1 MNKNRIIFYIVLF
14 LLFLLWLS
22 NPFFVLN
29 EGRQA
34 IITQFGKPVREPI
47 TKAGLHFKVPFVQK
61 VRYFEKRTLE
71 WDGYPT
77 QIPTRDKKYLLV
89 DTIARWRIVD
99 ALKFYQSVHDERGAQ
114 ARLDDTIDSA
124 VRDVVTSHMLI
135 AIVRS
140 SNRII
145 NELESIP
152 DEEKKKEIR
161 EFGALDR
168 ITTGREIIARAR
180 ELVPSYGIELIDVR
194 IKRVNY
200 IENVRRKVYDRMVA
214 ERKRAAEKY
223 RSEGRGVRAEIEGKT
238 ERELKLILSEAYKK
252 SQKIKGKADREATSI
267 YADAYSRDEEFYSF
281 LKALETYRNTIDNDS
296 TIILTTDSE
305 YFKYLKQLD
314 NKE

>member
-124 VRDVVTSHMLI
+124 VRDVITSHNLI
-135 AIVRS
+135 DIVRT
-140 SNRII
+140 SNRIVS
-145 NELESIP
+145 ELKILKAEDKFVEESAL
-152 DEEKKKEIR
+152 EKIE
-161 EFGALDR
+161 
-168 ITTGREIIARAR
+168 TGREKITQKILEIARA
-180 ELVPSYGIELIDVR
+180 LTPQYGIEVIDVR

-200 IENVRRKVYDRMVA
+200 IEEVRKKAYERMIA

-223 RSEGRGVRAEIEGKT
+223 RSEGRGVKAEIEGKT
-238 ERELKLILSEAYKK
+238 QKELKKVLSEAYKK
-252 SQKIKGKADREATSI
+252 AQEIKGRAEAKATEI
-267 YADAYSRDEEFYSF
+267 YAESFGKDPEFYSF
-281 LKALETYRNTIDNDS
+281 LKTLETYRKTIDRN
-296 TIILTTDSE
+296 TFLILSTDSE
-305 YFKYLKQLD
+305 IYKFLKEL
-314 NKE
+314 N

>member
-34 IITQFGKPVREPI
+34 IITQFGKPVGEPI
-47 TKAGLHFKVPFVQK
+47 IKAGLHFKVPFVQK

-124 VRDVVTSHMLI
+124 VRDVITSHNLI
-135 AIVRS
+135 DIVRT
-140 SNRII
+140 SNRIVS
-145 NELESIP
+145 ELKILKAEDKFVEESAL
-152 DEEKKKEIR
+152 EKIE
-161 EFGALDR
+161 
-168 ITTGREIIARAR
+168 TGREKITQKILEIARA
-180 ELVPSYGIELIDVR
+180 LTPQYGIEVIDVR

-200 IENVRRKVYDRMVA
+200 IEEVRKKAYERMIA

-223 RSEGRGVRAEIEGKT
+223 RSEGRGVKAEIEGKT
-238 ERELKLILSEAYKK
+238 QKELKKVLSEAYKK
-252 SQKIKGKADREATSI
+252 AQEIKGRAEAKATEI
-267 YADAYSRDEEFYSF
+267 YAESFGKDPEFYSF
-281 LKALETYRNTIDNDS
+281 LKTLETYRKTIDRN
-296 TIILTTDSE
+296 TFLILSTDSE
-305 YFKYLKQLD
+305 IYKFLKEL
-314 NKE
+314 N

>member
-34 IITQFGKPVREPI
+34 IITQFGKPVGEPI
-47 TKAGLHFKVPFVQK
+47 IKAGLHFKVPFVQK

-124 VRDVVTSHMLI
+124 VRDVITSHNLI
-135 AIVRS
+135 DIVRT
-140 SNRII
+140 SNRIVS
-145 NELESIP
+145 ELKILKAEDKFVEESAL
-152 DEEKKKEIR
+152 EKIE
-161 EFGALDR
+161 
-168 ITTGREIIARAR
+168 TGREKITQKILEIART
-180 ELVPSYGIELIDVR
+180 LTPQYGIEVIDVK

-200 IENVRRKVYDRMVA
+200 IEEVRKKAYERMIA

-223 RSEGRGVRAEIEGKT
+223 RSEGRGVKAEIEGKT
-238 ERELKLILSEAYKK
+238 QKELKKVLSEAYKK
-252 SQKIKGKADREATSI
+252 AQEIKGRAEAKATEI
-267 YADAYSRDEEFYSF
+267 YAESFGKDPEFYSF
-281 LKALETYRNTIDNDS
+281 LKTLETYRKTIDRN
-296 TIILTTDSE
+296 TFLILSTDSE
-305 YFKYLKQLD
+305 IYKFLKEL
-314 NKE
+314 N

>member
-124 VRDVVTSHMLI
+124 VRDVITSHNLI
-135 AIVRS
+135 DIVRT
-140 SNRII
+140 SNRIVS
-145 NELESIP
+145 ELKILKAEDKFVEESAL
-152 DEEKKKEIR
+152 EKIE
-161 EFGALDR
+161 
-168 ITTGREIIARAR
+168 TGREKITQKILEIARA
-180 ELVPSYGIELIDVR
+180 LTPQYGIEVIDVR

-200 IENVRRKVYDRMVA
+200 IEEVRKKAYERMIA

-223 RSEGRGVRAEIEGKT
+223 RSEGRGVKAEIEGKT
-238 ERELKLILSEAYKK
+238 QKELKKVLSEAYKK
-252 SQKIKGKADREATSI
+252 AQEIKGKAEAKATEI
-267 YADAYSRDEEFYSF
+267 YAESFGKDPEFYSF
-281 LKALETYRNTIDNDS
+281 LKTLETYRKTIDRNTFLILS
-296 TIILTTDSE
+296 TNSE
-305 YFKYLKQLD
+305 IYKFLK
-314 NKE
+314 EPE

>member
-34 IITQFGKPVREPI
+34 IITQFGKPVGEPI
-47 TKAGLHFKVPFVQK
+47 IKAGLHFKVPFVQK

-124 VRDVVTSHMLI
+124 VRDVITSHNLI
-135 AIVRS
+135 DIVRT
-140 SNRII
+140 SNRIVS
-145 NELESIP
+145 ELKILKAEDKFVEESAL
-152 DEEKKKEIR
+152 EKIE
-161 EFGALDR
+161 
-168 ITTGREIIARAR
+168 TGREKITQKILEIARA
-180 ELVPSYGIELIDVR
+180 LTPQYGIEVIDVR

-200 IENVRRKVYDRMVA
+200 IEEVRKKAYERMIA

-223 RSEGRGVRAEIEGKT
+223 RSEGRGVKAEIEGKT
-238 ERELKLILSEAYKK
+238 QKELKKVLSEAYKK
-252 SQKIKGKADREATSI
+252 AQEIKGRAEAKATEI
-267 YADAYSRDEEFYSF
+267 YAESFGKDPEFYSF
-281 LKALETYRNTIDNDS
+281 LKTLETYRKTIDRNTFLILS
-296 TIILTTDSE
+296 TNSE
-305 YFKYLKQLD
+305 IYKFLKEL
-314 NKE
+314 N

>member
-124 VRDVVTSHMLI
+124 VRDVITSHNLI
-135 AIVRS
+135 DIVRT
-140 SNRII
+140 SNRIVS
-145 NELESIP
+145 ELKILKAEDKFVEESAL
-152 DEEKKKEIR
+152 EKIE
-161 EFGALDR
+161 
-168 ITTGREIIARAR
+168 TGREKITQKILEIART
-180 ELVPSYGIELIDVR
+180 LTPQYGIEVIDVK

-200 IENVRRKVYDRMVA
+200 IEEVRKKAYERMIA

-223 RSEGRGVRAEIEGKT
+223 RSEGRGVKAEIEGKT
-238 ERELKLILSEAYKK
+238 QKELKKVLSEAYKK
-252 SQKIKGKADREATSI
+252 AQEIKGRAEAKATEI
-267 YADAYSRDEEFYSF
+267 YAESFGKDPEFYSF
-281 LKALETYRNTIDNDS
+281 LKTLETYRKTIDRN
-296 TIILTTDSE
+296 TFLILSTDSE
-305 YFKYLKQLD
+305 IYKFLKEL
-314 NKE
+314 N